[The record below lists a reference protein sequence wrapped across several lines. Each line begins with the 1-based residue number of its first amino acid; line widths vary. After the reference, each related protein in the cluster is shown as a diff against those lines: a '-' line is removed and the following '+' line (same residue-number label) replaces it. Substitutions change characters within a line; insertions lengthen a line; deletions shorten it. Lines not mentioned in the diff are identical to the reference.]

1 MSSDRFADERAAR
14 RSQEDV
20 REEVS
25 NALLQRLDVIVAD
38 AAAVFPSSAD
48 QPLDPDYNRRL
59 AESLVR
65 LLAAAV
71 RDAAIDDRGVLLATL
86 RSALLERSVRVE
98 QLFTFAYLTE
108 RTALDDLASDHA
120 IGASSEAWP
129 LVGQLVRRGSFDFL
143 ASIAARARLE
153 PANATTDPLTTLH
166 TRAMLDT
173 VLLKETERT
182 GRFGYPLALILFD
195 LDRLTS
201 INEQHGYGVGTK
213 ILERLGVLMRKYFRQ
228 HDWVARHGDDE
239 IAVLLTGA
247 DAGHASDL
255 AERARKMV
263 EERLVFT
270 DHRTG
275 KTATVTV
282 TAAVV
287 MIAGEARTVVDPER
301 LLVAAEAALKRAK
314 QAGRNRVET
323 VNDVIVNRT
332 LPRSSPSA

>member
-120 IGASSEAWP
+120 IGASSEA
-129 LVGQLVRRGSFDFL
+129 
-143 ASIAARARLE
+143 
-153 PANATTDPLTTLH
+153 
-166 TRAMLDT
+166 
-173 VLLKETERT
+173 
-182 GRFGYPLALILFD
+182 
-195 LDRLTS
+195 
-201 INEQHGYGVGTK
+201 
-213 ILERLGVLMRKYFRQ
+213 
-228 HDWVARHGDDE
+228 
-239 IAVLLTGA
+239 
-247 DAGHASDL
+247 
-255 AERARKMV
+255 
-263 EERLVFT
+263 
-270 DHRTG
+270 
-275 KTATVTV
+275 
-282 TAAVV
+282 
-287 MIAGEARTVVDPER
+287 
-301 LLVAAEAALKRAK
+301 
-314 QAGRNRVET
+314 
-323 VNDVIVNRT
+323 
-332 LPRSSPSA
+332 